1 MKSPAASPQS
11 SVSGPKRGDGRII
24 VHELTNEGDVL
35 QAWLSVNGREREVI
49 YKLGGIEPTQSV
61 DALAVALLPLA
72 MSKGWTLELPGDL
85 SPRLSEGLDSAQ
97 ELLAG
102 WWKHW
107 TRVELRTGGPPSESP
122 VGRDRG
128 VACFLT
134 GGVDSFYS
142 VLTEMDRLEAVIFVH
157 GFDVPL
163 DDVPKREQFGGSLR
177 DASQALGL
185 ELIEVESNLRD
196 FVWPGCKWGRHAH
209 GAALASVALL
219 AGNRFSEV
227 LISASHTPEDLHP
240 WGSHEYL
247 DHLWSTQAVQVAH
260 HGQAGRT
267 RKVARLAE
275 SEVAMDHL
283 RCCFEDTRPGET
295 NCGHCEK
302 CLRTMASL
310 RVVGALERCAT
321 MPDEV
326 PLKELGRMP
335 LEKRGWVLLTR
346 DLHREAKAVGDRE
359 LAWALRRALLFGRW
373 RARATNVRKAAGS
386 RSMKMRRRARR
397 RVRRGF
403 RRARSLSA
411 RRNRD
416 PVPERGSRVR
426 PAVLPDDREAIM
438 DVLRPEGLHPI
449 PSREMDDLSVGT
461 WLVYESAGAVVGVA
475 GFRLDRSSEGI
486 VGKSL
491 LLAVREDRR
500 GQGVGRALVNR
511 RLELMREAGASKV
524 ITNTDRPELISWLI
538 RDYGYRRVGEVEK
551 LHPFGRPDVDRWT
564 TLEASMADA
573 TAGVSRSSRSEP
585 S

>member
-1 MKSPAASPQS
+1 MKLPAAPPRF
-11 SVSGPKRGDGRII
+11 SVSEPKRGDGRIV
-24 VHELTNEGDVL
+24 VHELTSEGDVL
-35 QAWLSVNGREREVI
+35 RARLSVNGRSREVI

-72 MSKGWTLELPGDL
+72 MSKGWSLELPGVL
-85 SPRLSEGLDSAQ
+85 SPGLGERLDSAQ
-97 ELLAG
+97 EVLAG

-107 TRVELRTGGPPSESP
+107 TRVELRTGGAPSESP
-122 VGRDRG
+122 VALDRG

-142 VLTEMDRLEAVIFVH
+142 VLTELDRLEAVIFVH

-163 DDVPKREQFGGSLR
+163 GDAAKREQFGGSLR
-177 DASQALGL
+177 EAAQALGL

-196 FVWPGCKWGRHAH
+196 FTWQGCKWGRHAH

-219 AGNRFSEV
+219 AGDRFSEV
-227 LISASHTPEDLHP
+227 LISASHTSEDLHP
-240 WGSHEYL
+240 WGSHEHL
-247 DHLWSTQAVQVAH
+247 DHLWSTQAVRIAH

-283 RCCFEDTRPGET
+283 RCCFEETRPGET

-321 MPDEV
+321 MPDTV

-335 LEKRGWVLLTR
+335 LQKRGWVLLTR
-346 DLHREAKAVGDRE
+346 DLHSEAKAAGDPE
-359 LAWALRRALLFGRW
+359 LARALRRALLFGRW
-373 RARATNVRKAAGS
+373 RARAANARKAIGS
-386 RSMKMRRRARR
+386 RSKKMRRGARR
-397 RVRRGF
+397 RVRRSF
-403 RRARSLSA
+403 RRARRFSV
-411 RRNRD
+411 RRDQD
-416 PVPERGSRVR
+416 PAPGNKTRVR
-426 PAVLPDDREAIM
+426 PAVLPGDRDAI
-438 DVLRPEGLHPI
+438 LELLEPEGLHRI
-449 PSREMDDLSVGT
+449 PSAEMDDLSVGS
-461 WLVYESAGAVVGVA
+461 WLVYESAGTIVGVA
-475 GFRLDRSSEGI
+475 GFRLDRTSDGI
-486 VGKSL
+486 VGKNL
-491 LLAVREDRR
+491 LLAVQEEHR
-500 GQGVGRALVNR
+500 GRGVGRALVNR

-524 ITNTDRPELISWLI
+524 ITNTDRPELIGWLI

-573 TAGVSRSSRSEP
+573 TAGVSRSGRSEP
-585 S
+585 R